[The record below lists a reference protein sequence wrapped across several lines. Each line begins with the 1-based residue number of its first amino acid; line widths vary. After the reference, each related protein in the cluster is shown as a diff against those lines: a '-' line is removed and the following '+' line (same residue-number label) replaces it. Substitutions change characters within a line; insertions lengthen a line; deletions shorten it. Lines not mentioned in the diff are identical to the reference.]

1 MPESTPAN
9 QQAVSD
15 AQLLA
20 AVREGDVNAYD
31 ILWRRHYTAG
41 RHAAIAITDSFD
53 PDDLTQEAFTRVLQS
68 LRSGHGPTHAFRP
81 YLYRTIRNTAAN
93 WARRDR
99 ELTGADL
106 DAHTTG
112 EHAEQQHIDRLEQT
126 TTAQAF
132 RSIHPRWQEAIWL
145 IDVEGL
151 RVAEAAPILGIEPNA
166 VSQLVHRARE
176 GFRDAWVRAHLRSL
190 SDKPDCQW
198 TVDHLGAYA
207 RNTLSPRNRRK
218 VRDHL
223 ATCEHCS
230 VVAAEASH
238 VTQRIHLVL
247 VPLILGGGA
256 VAARLFA
263 THATAPAV
271 TTHAAGITTAH
282 TAAAAG
288 ATHAAGIT
296 SAVVAHGALIA
307 GITAAAPTVSHAL
320 QQLIER

>member
-1 MPESTPAN
+1 MPENTPAN
-9 QQAVSD
+9 HEAVSD

-20 AVREGDVNAYD
+20 AVREGDVDAYD

-53 PDDLTQEAFTRVLQS
+53 PDDLTQEAFTRVLHS

-106 DAHTTG
+106 DGHTTG
-112 EHAEQQHIDRLEQT
+112 EDAEQLHIDRLEQT

-145 IDVEGL
+145 IEVEGL
-151 RVAEAAPILGIEPNA
+151 HPAEAAPILGIEANA
-166 VSQLVHRARE
+166 VSKLVHRARE

-190 SDKPDCQW
+190 TDKPDCQW
-198 TVDHLGAYA
+198 TVDQLGAYT

-218 VRDHL
+218 VKDHL

-263 THATAPAV
+263 APAS
-271 TTHAAGITTAH
+271 TPAISAHAAGITSAH

-288 ATHAAGIT
+288 ATHVAGIT
-296 SAVVAHGALIA
+296 SAAVTHGALIL
-307 GITAAAPTVSHAL
+307 GITAAAPTVSHTL